1 MPGYVQVV
9 GAATATA
16 TSVTATVNGQQEA
29 VDYRRGEYFQEE
41 RAVANSTP
49 QWLAITA
56 SATLGTTVST
66 PSTANNVFLAATPE
80 NLTYD
85 EDGNLKIDAR
95 WTYTW
100 DAENRLK
107 EVVANSNVPDG
118 AKRKVQ
124 FTYDHMGRRASK
136 TVYSYSGGSYINPVT
151 TRYVYDGWRVVAE
164 LDASNNVLRSYGWGL
179 DLSGSMEGAG
189 GIGGL
194 WAVKVHG
201 GSPSDN
207 FVAYDGNGNVTALVD
222 GSTQVASARYEYGP
236 FGELVRSS
244 GTLAKVNSFRFSTKW
259 QDDETELIYY
269 GYRYYSPILGRW
281 LNRDQTAEDGGK
293 NVYAF
298 VENGTLGFI
307 DRLGAAKVKY
317 DGGHHVVTAE
327 IIRLLDEGPAAGLF
341 NANQI
346 PKNSSHK
353 WNGPNGPHGQ
363 YNTAVMSMF
372 KDFLQRHGMKIDS
385 PADMARFS
393 RSSEMAQLF
402 LNEVLIN
409 PKTGGYLNSIRSGSG
424 VINSGRRAAK
434 MALMIGAAAAYSAG
448 QVTGVAGQ
456 VMSLIQSPELANQ
469 LVGNMQSYARAVESG
484 DDAMVTLEAVETTL
498 TLQQIEGDYF
508 TTMWALDML
517 LQ

>member
-1 MPGYVQVV
+1 MV

-16 TSVTATVNGQQEA
+16 TSVTATINGQQQS

-49 QWLAITA
+49 QWVTITA

-85 EDGNLKIDAR
+85 EDGNLKVDGR

-222 GSTQVASARYEYGP
+222 GSTQVASGRYEYGP

-244 GTLAKVNSFRFSTKW
+244 GALAKVNPFRFSTKW
-259 QDDETELIYY
+259 QDEETELLYY
-269 GYRYYSPILGRW
+269 GKRFYNSTTGRW
-281 LNRDQTAEDGGK
+281 LSRDPIEEDDSS
-293 NVYAF
+293 NLYAF
-298 VENGTLGFI
+298 VANQPTLAVDTFGESGYYPGGSTPGS
-307 DRLGAAKVKY
+307 R
-317 DGGHHVVTAE
+317 GHHVTPMKILKTLPA
-327 IIRLLDEGPAAGLF
+327 GPGTEYLKKFVVDVKVPHWNDSPHRALSQAVSEFMDTWLRKRGLTRADLAKSADLAKEF
-341 NANQI
+341 TDAVYNQ
-346 PKNSSHK
+346 PKNTSIGAWLSRNLS
-353 WNGPNGPHGQ
+353 NGSKITKASIIVGAAFAG
-363 YNTAVMSMF
+363 YSAYAGSGELIES
-372 KDFLQRHGMKIDS
+372 LQSYQRSAASGDS
-385 PADMARFS
+385 PMLDLDAVS
-393 RSSEMAQLF
+393 
-402 LNEVLIN
+402 
-409 PKTGGYLNSIRSGSG
+409 
-424 VINSGRRAAK
+424 AAI
-434 MALMIGAAAAYSAG
+434 AV
-448 QVTGVAGQ
+448 Q
-456 VMSLIQSPELANQ
+456 
-469 LVGNMQSYARAVESG
+469 NM
-484 DDAMVTLEAVETTL
+484 T
-498 TLQQIEGDYF
+498 GDYF
-508 TTMWALDML
+508 TTQYVLDAL